1 MQESDLKKT
10 SNLYTGSP
18 FENILWEYNGVMI
31 PLDPVWANVG
41 VSVSGGADSALLA
54 YMLCSIITQENLTTD
69 VHITTNI
76 RCWKTRPWQE
86 TNSIDVYNYLQNKFP
101 NINFHRHV
109 NFIPPEM
116 EEPHTTYITD
126 EYGKQKPGNRII
138 LRAHAEYIGH
148 KYKLNA
154 WYNAVTKNPSNV
166 VLANRVEDR
175 DLEAD
180 NLDIMIKE
188 YQGSHAVHPFRY
200 IEKDWVVAQ
209 YHNLGITS
217 LFNITRS
224 CEGEFDNLNYQNYV
238 PGQDVPICGKCFWC
252 EERTWAID
260 SLNTFK
266 KVSKTH
272 FKRHTATEI
281 TQ

>member
-1 MQESDLKKT
+1 MQYSDLEKI
-10 SNLYTGSP
+10 SNLYIGSK
-18 FENILWEYNGVMI
+18 FENILWNVNDVMI
-31 PLDPVWANVG
+31 PFDPAWANIG

-69 VHITTNI
+69 VHVTTNI

-86 TNSIDVYNYLQNKFP
+86 TNSIDVYNYLQTKFP

-126 EYGKQKPGNRII
+126 EYGEQKPGNRII

-166 VLANRVEDR
+166 SLTNRVEDR
-175 DLEAD
+175 DIEAD

-188 YQGSHAVHPFRY
+188 YQGSHSIHPFRY
-200 IEKDWVVAQ
+200 IEKDWIVAQ
-209 YHNLGITS
+209 YHNLKI
-217 LFNITRS
+217 LPFFEITRS
-224 CEGEFDNLNYQNYV
+224 CEGEFDHLNFKNYQPKMTV
-238 PGQDVPICGKCFWC
+238 PECGECFWC
-252 EERTWAID
+252 QERNWAINNKTPF
-260 SLNTFK
+260 LK
-266 KVSKTH
+266 ASKTQY
-272 FKRHTATEI
+272 KRHTAVESK
-281 TQ
+281 